1 MIGASA
7 IAAFRH
13 GKASLALCA
22 TLMRKGNLKM
32 KTITAEGLVNRAT
45 ATSIKGEYP
54 GCEYNEDFEIT
65 ATETGL
71 DIDTDGLTSITI
83 TWDWILN
90 AYNEVQK

>member
-1 MIGASA
+1 
-7 IAAFRH
+7 
-13 GKASLALCA
+13 
-22 TLMRKGNLKM
+22 M
-32 KTITAEGLVNRAT
+32 KTITAEGLVNRT
-45 ATSIKGEYP
+45 TTTSIKGEYP
-54 GCEYNEDFEIT
+54 GYEYNEDFEIT